1 MRVTTVYD
9 YSNTVVITKCGK
21 GLIPFCNPAFFE
33 LVCTVK
39 TFGLLQP
46 YFGHLSCMLVVCVT
60 HYKLQKDAS
69 NLNQSLRVIEKLL
82 PQLRS
87 SYRKPIAIWLHIL
100 LAFHA

>member
-1 MRVTTVYD
+1 MSRPISRESV
-9 YSNTVVITKCGK
+9 N
-21 GLIPFCNPAFFE
+21 E
-33 LVCTVK
+33 CTVK

-87 SYRKPIAIWLHIL
+87 SYRKPIGIWLHISQTYQ
-100 LAFHA
+100 